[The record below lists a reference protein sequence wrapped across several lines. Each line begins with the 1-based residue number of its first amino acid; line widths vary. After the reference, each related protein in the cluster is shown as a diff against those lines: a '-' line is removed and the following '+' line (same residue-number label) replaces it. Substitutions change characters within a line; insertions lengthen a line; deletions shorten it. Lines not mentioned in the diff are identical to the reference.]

1 MRKFI
6 FVGLTAL
13 AIAAPTWSKPAHAAG
28 AAIDLPHVDWSF
40 NGVFGNWDRKQLAR
54 GWHVYAEV
62 CSACHSVRL
71 VAYRNLLEIGI
82 PESKI
87 REYTATKEV
96 DGDPDDT
103 GEITK
108 RKANLSDRIMGPNY
122 KNEQAARAAN
132 GTALPPDLSLMTKAR
147 AGAADYVH
155 ALLIG
160 YADPPKT
167 VKDDKGKDVAFTL
180 ERGLYYNKYFPGHK
194 IAMAKPL
201 NDDGVTYDDGTKA
214 TVAQMATDVS
224 AFLAWAAEPEMEDRK
239 RLGIKAL
246 LFLILCAGVFYAI
259 KRKVWADV
267 KH

>member
-6 FVGLTAL
+6 LVGLAAL
-13 AIAAPTWSKPAHAAG
+13 AMAAPSWSKPALAAG
-28 AAIDLPHVDWSF
+28 DGVALPHVDWSF
-40 NGVFGNWDRKQLAR
+40 NGVFGKWDRKQLAR
-54 GWHVYAEV
+54 GWEVYSGV
-62 CSACHSVRL
+62 CAACHSLRL
-71 VAYRNLLEIGI
+71 VAYRNLIEIGV

-87 REYTATKEV
+87 KEYMATKEV

-108 RKANLSDRIMGPNY
+108 RKPNLADRIMGPNY
-122 KNEQAARAAN
+122 RNEQAARAAN

-155 ALLIG
+155 ALMIG
-160 YADPPKT
+160 YGDAPKT
-167 VKDDKGKDVAFTL
+167 MKDDKGKDVEFKV
-180 ERGLYYNKYFPGHK
+180 ESGLYYNKYFPGHK

-201 NDDGVTYDDGTKA
+201 NDDGVTYTDGTKA
-214 TVAQMATDVS
+214 TVAQMATDVA
-224 AFLAWAAEPEMEDRK
+224 AFLTWAAEPEMEDRK

-246 LFLILCAGVFYAI
+246 LFLLLCAGFFYAI
-259 KRKVWADV
+259 KRKVWADL